1 MPSFPSTLA
10 TPYLSSGQNQIAMP
24 CFFWWI
30 KMSSEK
36 ELLKFF
42 QNWYF
47 VFKRTDFSRPSILI
61 CRVSSCNC
69 YFAFFTIGQ
78 QRFSFDS
85 SRNGQGIQA
94 NVYKREHCIMRQ
106 HDVPDFVPSPF
117 VSRFAKT
124 TCNLELKKPRKAF
137 LSASPISTVPVLL
150 ETRIWILQRRSRFE
164 SETLG
169 NSCFV
174 CGTHPFQIPLIQ
186 PPSPRR

>member
-10 TPYLSSGQNQIAMP
+10 TPFIIWTELNCYAMLSLMDQNVFRKGTFEILP
-24 CFFWWI
+24 KLI
-30 KMSSEK
+30 
-36 ELLKFF
+36 
-42 QNWYF
+42 F
-47 VFKRTDFSRPSILI
+47 VFKRADFSRPSILI

-69 YFAFFTIGQ
+69 YFAFFSIGQ

-150 ETRIWILQRRSRFE
+150 ETRI
-164 SETLG
+164 
-169 NSCFV
+169 
-174 CGTHPFQIPLIQ
+174 
-186 PPSPRR
+186 